1 MASVITQQHAGQA
14 GATQGLRGLW
24 RLLRRSWMG
33 VLGLIMLVSV
43 VAMAIFAPWLA
54 PYDPTASVRA
64 TLDTIYAP
72 PSAEHPLGTDDG
84 GKDVLSLFIYGA
96 RVSLI
101 VGFAAS
107 LITVLIGGAVGLLA
121 GYFGGR
127 AATAL
132 MGLTNIFLVIP
143 DLPLYVVLV
152 ALLGPSIYNII
163 LAIAIIGWTG
173 TARLVYAQTLS
184 VKERQFV
191 LRARAI
197 GASPWYILR
206 RHVLP
211 MVLPLLL
218 AQNALAISGAILAE
232 SGLAFL
238 GLGDPTLVSWGT
250 MLNFAFG
257 RGAVSVGAWWA
268 LLPPGIGIIWVVL
281 AWTLLGYVIEDAI
294 NPRAQSH
301 HLSPEVEPQRAQG
314 A

>member
-1 MASVITQQHAGQA
+1 MAAIVTQHPAPTAELRGV
-14 GATQGLRGLW
+14 RGLW
-24 RLLRRSWMG
+24 RRVRRSWMG
-33 VLGLIMLVSV
+33 LIGLVMLVV
-43 VAMAIFAPWLA
+43 AVAMALFAPWLA
-54 PYDPTASVRA
+54 PYDPQAPVRA
-64 TLDTIYAP
+64 TLDSIYAP

-84 GKDVLSLFIYGA
+84 GKDVLSLFIYGS

-107 LITVLIGGAVGLLA
+107 AITVLVGGTVGLLA

-127 AATAL
+127 AASAL
-132 MGLTNIFLVIP
+132 MGITNIFLVIP

-197 GASPWYILR
+197 GAPPWHILR

-238 GLGDPTLVSWGT
+238 GLGDPTLISWGT

-257 RGAVSVGAWWA
+257 RGAISVGAWWA
-268 LLPPGIGIIWVVL
+268 LLPPGLGIIWVVL
-281 AWTLLGYVIEDAI
+281 AWTLLGYVIEETI

-301 HLSPEVEPQRAQG
+301 HLSPERP
-314 A
+314 